1 MSVAFFSSYVALWV
15 LMILQSLILLTLLRM
30 VHELRSSG
38 AGGRSAF
45 EGKPAPEL
53 TATALDGTR
62 VGSDQFLGR
71 LTALLFVSTTCPS
84 CTTTLQELRGLY
96 LKSHGNVIVVCKA
109 NRQDTLRLVQTFK
122 LEGLR
127 VIADEDDHIGQLYGI
142 TSVPTAVLI
151 NGNGRIQS
159 YGHPLREELEQAFQA
174 ASPAEAGA
182 QENRK
187 VG

>member
-1 MSVAFFSSYVALWV
+1 MSVAFFSSYAALWV
-15 LMILQSLILLTLLRM
+15 LMILQSLILLALLRM

-45 EGKPAPEL
+45 EGKPAPEF

-62 VGSDQFLGR
+62 AGSDQFLGR

-96 LKSHGNVIVVCKA
+96 LKSGGNVVVVCRS
-109 NRQDTLRLVQTFK
+109 NRQDSLRLVQAYK
-122 LEGLR
+122 LEGLP
-127 VIADEDDHIGQLYGI
+127 VIADEDDHIGRLYGI

-151 NGNGRIQS
+151 NGSGRIQS
-159 YGHPLREELEQAFQA
+159 IGYPLRQELEHAFQA
-174 ASPAEAGA
+174 ASPTETGA
-182 QENRK
+182 QEERK
-187 VG
+187 AG